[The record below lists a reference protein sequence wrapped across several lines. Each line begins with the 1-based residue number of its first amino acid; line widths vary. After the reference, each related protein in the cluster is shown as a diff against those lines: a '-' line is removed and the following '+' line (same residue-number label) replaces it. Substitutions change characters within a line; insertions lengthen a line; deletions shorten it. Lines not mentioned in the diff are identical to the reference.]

1 MQDEEGETGTN
12 CDGPNICRGQ
22 HKTPKGQ
29 HQMGRVV
36 FFCRKSLVTCRVL
49 GCRVALV
56 IISIVKKRRRRR
68 TSGASTTWFLQTE
81 RTAALRRTHFVT
93 LQLREP
99 ETFFHT
105 NVTLFVPN
113 LPAGN
118 VRQLIGRNKCF
129 LLLRNVLALQRLEFC
144 DSYQL
149 L

>member
-1 MQDEEGETGTN
+1 MQFCAVTGRLICSVKRQICQCFHAQDEEGETGTN

-99 ETFFHT
+99 AAGKPSSTQMSPF
-105 NVTLFVPN
+105 LCQIYQ
-113 LPAGN
+113 PAM
-118 VRQLIGRNKCF
+118 C
-129 LLLRNVLALQRLEFC
+129 A
-144 DSYQL
+144 S
-149 L
+149 